1 MNYLQAS
8 EITNV
13 MYQYQL
19 NDITGSDSQIV
30 EQAIAAA
37 VEEIKSYLSQ
47 RYDVAAIFAQE
58 GADRNALIL
67 ENTKVITV
75 WNIIRLSNVDAIY
88 EIWRERYDRV
98 IDWLKRV
105 AAEKINPD
113 LPLRLNA
120 DGEEDSRIKAG
131 SNTKF
136 THDF

>member
-1 MNYLQAS
+1 MFLTAS

-13 MYQYQL
+13 IYQYQL
-19 NDITGSDSQIV
+19 NDITNGDSQIV
-30 EQAIAAA
+30 EQSIAAA

-47 RYDVAAIFAQE
+47 RYGVAAIFAQE

-75 WNIIRLSNVDAIY
+75 WNIIRLSNVDADY
-88 EIWRERYDRV
+88 NMWRERYDRV
-98 IDWLKRV
+98 IDWLKQV
-105 AAEKINPD
+105 ADEKISPE
-113 LPLRLNA
+113 LPLKLNA

-136 THDF
+136 THEF